1 MPSTIAA
8 NKLDA
13 LNDHININNNSH
25 TNSPNLTNN
34 KLKNDTHD
42 NVSSHNASSSMPES
56 NVLTNVPA
64 LRIAIIAHSLYPIA
78 EPYAGGLEMITQ
90 LLCDE
95 LASQG
100 HEVLLYAHADSQTQA
115 TLVPL
120 LTRAQFEAIVYDNEH
135 DSVGMSR
142 EELYQYLVYQR
153 ALHDIITR
161 EERGEIDVVH
171 NHSLH
176 HIPMM
181 LGQVFGSRF
190 FTTFHTPIFP
200 QLRLALL
207 TLKQGTQ
214 TQFTAISGHQQQLF
228 AEFVPSHVVYN
239 GIDVPSFTANVH
251 PVNDEVY
258 FWYGRICPEKGTHLA
273 MEYCKAAGKR
283 LVIAGPKSNEDY
295 FKQYVAPLLAED
307 DKNSKKDGNQKLLH
321 YVGHLSKAEI
331 NDYLGNATAMLF
343 TSTWDEPYGLTLA
356 ESLACGTPVIGFHVG
371 ASAEIVTPDTGIIVP
386 KADKDAFVQAFE
398 DVKDISRQACRDRA
412 EQFCSVAA
420 MVAGYVQLYRQAIKD
435 SSFTDEPDKAN
446 KQADAD
452 KSLLYSPNA
461 MSNDKPTTIKNSKV
475 KASIF

>member
-1 MPSTIAA
+1 MTSTSLPT
-8 NKLDA
+8 NKR
-13 LNDHININNNSH
+13 N
-25 TNSPNLTNN
+25 TTNN
-34 KLKNDTHD
+34 RIIHNDKSVKTTHQSQTP
-42 NVSSHNASSSMPES
+42 V
-56 NVLTNVPA
+56 

-95 LASQG
+95 LVAQG
-100 HEVLLYAHADSQTQA
+100 HKVLLYAHSDSQTKA
-115 TLVPL
+115 TLIPL
-120 LTRAQFEAIVYDNEH
+120 LTRAQFEAMVYDNEH

-153 ALHDIITR
+153 AMHDIITR
-161 EERGEIDVVH
+161 DERGEIDVVH

-181 LGQVFGSRF
+181 LGQVFGSRC

-207 TLKQGTQ
+207 TLRQGTQ

-239 GIDVPSFTANVH
+239 GIDVHSFTANVQ
-251 PVNDEVY
+251 PIKDEVY

-273 MEYCKAAGKR
+273 MEYCQAAGKR

-295 FKQYVAPLLAED
+295 FTQYVAPLLAED
-307 DKNSKKDGNQKLLH
+307 SKVSKEKGTPALFD

-331 NDYLGNATAMLF
+331 NDYLGNATALLF

-356 ESLACGTPVIGFHVG
+356 ESLACGTPVIGFNVG
-371 ASAEIVTPDTGIIVP
+371 ASAEIVTPDAGIIVP
-386 KADKDAFVQAFE
+386 KMDKEAFVQAFA
-398 DVKDISRQACRDRA
+398 DINIISRQACRNRA

-420 MVAGYVQLYRQAIKD
+420 MVAGYVQLYRDALKQ
-435 SSFTDEPDKAN
+435 SSFTDELYKDNKRRGLDKIGS
-446 KQADAD
+446 DTSILD
-452 KSLLYSPNA
+452 ITHT
-461 MSNDKPTTIKNSKV
+461 DR
-475 KASIF
+475 KAPASVF